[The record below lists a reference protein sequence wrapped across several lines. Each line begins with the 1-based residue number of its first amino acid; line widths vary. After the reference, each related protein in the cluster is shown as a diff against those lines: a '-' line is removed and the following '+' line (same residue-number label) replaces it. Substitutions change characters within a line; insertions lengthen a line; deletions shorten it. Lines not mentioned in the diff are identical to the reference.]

1 MVASMHIVTHTQVPK
16 TLSTKWLMGYPRILA
31 ALLIV
36 LVVSTASAA
45 QGDSLAPSH
54 ATTAATA
61 VPATTDLAVFDEVVR
76 TVQARF
82 YDPTFR
88 GLDWTAIAEKYRPVV
103 AAVGSDEERSAVIN
117 QMLSELGVSHTRHY
131 TAAEPAYYQLLDIFS
146 GALRH
151 ELWRV
156 FPNREITYPGIG
168 IFTQQ
173 IDGKTFVSGVLAG
186 LPAAKA
192 GLLMGDELLAVDGA
206 PYHPIR
212 SFAARVGQSVTLH
225 IRRTADGPTQD
236 LVVVPEHLKPNEAFL
251 QAMAASA
258 RIVDVDGMKMGY
270 IHVWSY
276 AGARYQELLERE
288 LSVGTLKDADA
299 LVLDLRDGWG
309 GAQAHYLD
317 LFNQRA
323 PTVTIRRRDGG
334 VNVENVKWRKP
345 VAMLVNGGTRSGK
358 EILVY
363 GFKKYG
369 LGDVIGT
376 PTAGAVLA
384 GRAFLLSDGSLLLV
398 AVTDVHVDGERLEGV
413 GVTPT
418 IHTPF
423 PLAYAQGKD
432 PQLERAMTLLSHAVR
447 G

>member
-1 MVASMHIVTHTQVPK
+1 MVVYMQIVTHTQVPK
-16 TLSTKWLMGYPRILA
+16 ALIRRWMMEYPRVLA
-31 ALLIV
+31 ALLAV
-36 LVVSTASAA
+36 LVVSTASDT
-45 QGDSLAPSH
+45 QGDSPPPSH
-54 ATTAATA
+54 PPTTSVSAL
-61 VPATTDLAVFDEVVR
+61 ATTDLAVFDEIVR

-82 YDPTFR
+82 YDSTFR
-88 GLDWTAIAEKYRPVV
+88 GLDWTAIAEKYRPLV
-103 AAVGSDEERSAVIN
+103 AAAASDEERSAVMN

-146 GALRH
+146 GALRR
-151 ELWRV
+151 ELGRV
-156 FPNREITYPGIG
+156 FPNGEVTYPGVG

-173 IDGKTFVSGVLAG
+173 IDGKTFISGILAG

-192 GLLMGDELLAVDGA
+192 GLLIGDELLAVDGA
-206 PYHPIR
+206 PYHPMR
-212 SFAARVGQSVTLH
+212 SFEAKVGQEVTLQ
-225 IRRTADGPTQD
+225 IRRTADGPVQD
-236 LVVVPEHLKPNEAFL
+236 LVVIPERLRPNEAFL
-251 QAMAASA
+251 QAMATSA
-258 RIVDVDGMKMGY
+258 RIIDVDGMKLGY

-276 AGARYQELLERE
+276 AGTRYHELLERE

-309 GAQAHYLD
+309 GAHPHYLD
-317 LFNQRA
+317 LFQPRA

-334 VNVENVKWRKP
+334 VAVENVKWRKP

-384 GRAFLLSDGSLLLV
+384 GRAFLLSDGSLLLI

-413 GVTPT
+413 GVAPT
-418 IHTPF
+418 IHTPL

-432 PQLERAMTLLSHAVR
+432 PQLERAMMLLSHAVR